1 MSNLIPPGESILAE
15 LGIDKVALKSID
27 RWKRT
32 QYRAVINWLTK
43 YKSHSDASNLEQ
55 LRGLIEAFYH
65 LCGLEAWEKA
75 GKIISIRLNTP
86 TNEELHKQL
95 QTWGY
100 YQQQLKIYQ
109 ELFKRINQD
118 WDAIYLECQGSDAL
132 ASGNW
137 QQSIEFYQQQFEISQ
152 NLLDKSKPIAALIGL
167 ANNLKFLGKS
177 QEATKYYLQI
187 LEIAFQSSDQKG
199 KIIALG
205 GLGSILTSLGQYEIA
220 VEYHQQQLN
229 TAKEI
234 GYSLGKADALLNL
247 GHAYHFLKHYQT
259 AIKYQHQSLEIAK
272 KIENREA
279 EAKAFSLLGR
289 SNHELSKY
297 DLAIYFHN
305 NSLEIYRTIGLPIE
319 EAEVLANLAIS
330 EMQNV
335 KHSSNLEESILDNLH
350 QALFIFME
358 KGCQIKEANILKY
371 LAITYEMK
379 GDIDI
384 AKKYLNQALEIT
396 TKLKLPLTEECNQLL
411 NKYKEKQFYQTNNS
425 SRFQAIDDNEGDSL
439 TKKIN
444 VVIITATSVERKAV
458 LDLLK
463 PYPRRKKIL
472 TVFSKSATYYLGQ
485 FGAYKTV
492 VTMCRMGS
500 IGENSATKATE
511 QALRKW
517 QPQAIIMVGIAFGKD
532 SNTQN
537 IGDVLVASEIIFYEK
552 QRLSEKDK
560 YYRGPIPPSNSTLL
574 DRFENVHDWNFPN
587 LEGSP
592 CKIIVG
598 SILSGEKL
606 VDDPLFKTKLFNDFP
621 QAIGGE
627 MEGAGLCSASMSE
640 NTAWI
645 LVKSICDWA
654 DGNKNDKNQPLAAE
668 AAASLV
674 HHVLSQKTVLN
685 GIKQPGI

>member
-1 MSNLIPPGESILAE
+1 MSNLIPPGESLLAE
-15 LGIDKVALKSID
+15 LGIDEVVLKSID
-27 RWKRT
+27 REKRT

-43 YKSHSDASNLEQ
+43 YKPHSEASNLEQ
-55 LRGLIEAFYH
+55 LTGLIQAFYH
-65 LCGLEAWEKA
+65 LCALESWEEA

-95 QTWGY
+95 KTWGY
-100 YQQQLKIYQ
+100 YQQQLELVQKI
-109 ELFKRINQD
+109 FKKINQN
-118 WDAIYLECQGSDAL
+118 WDAICLESQGNDAL

-137 QQSIEFYQQQFEISQ
+137 QQSIEFYQQQLQISQ
-152 NLLDKSKPIAALIGL
+152 NLLDKSRLIAALIGL
-167 ANNLKFLGKS
+167 ANNLKFLGKY

-199 KIIALG
+199 KIISLG
-205 GLGSILTSLGQYEIA
+205 GLGSILTSSGQYEIA

-234 GYSLGKADALLNL
+234 SDSLGKADALLNL
-247 GHAYHFLKHYQT
+247 GHAYHFLKDYKT
-259 AIKYQHQSLEIAK
+259 AIKYQEQSLEIAE

-279 EAKAFSLLGR
+279 KAKALSLLGI
-289 SNHELSKY
+289 SNHELRKY

-305 NSLEIYRTIGLPIE
+305 QSLQIYRAIGLPIE

-335 KHSSNLEESILDNLH
+335 KHSSNLEESILEDLH
-350 QALFIFME
+350 QALSIFIE

-371 LAITYEMK
+371 LAITYEML

-384 AKKYLNQALEIT
+384 AKKYLNQALQIT
-396 TKLKLPLTEECNQLL
+396 TKLKLPLKEECNQLL
-411 NKYKEKQFYQTNNS
+411 NKYKEKQFHQKNNS
-425 SRFQAIDDNEGDSL
+425 SRFQVIHENEGDALS
-439 TKKIN
+439 KEIN
-444 VVIITATSVERKAV
+444 VVIITATPVERKAV
-458 LDLLK
+458 LDLLR

-532 SNTQN
+532 SNTQK
-537 IGDVLVASEIIFYEK
+537 IGDVLVQYFGQFLSSE
-552 QRLSEKDK
+552 
-560 YYRGPIPPSNSTLL
+560 ST
-574 DRFENVHDWNFPN
+574 
-587 LEGSP
+587 
-592 CKIIVG
+592 
-598 SILSGEKL
+598 
-606 VDDPLFKTKLFNDFP
+606 
-621 QAIGGE
+621 IG
-627 MEGAGLCSASMSE
+627 
-640 NTAWI
+640 
-645 LVKSICDWA
+645 
-654 DGNKNDKNQPLAAE
+654 
-668 AAASLV
+668 
-674 HHVLSQKTVLN
+674 
-685 GIKQPGI
+685 